1 MRQHGAVPET
11 GADGGSAPKGVG
23 APASRVTIA
32 LQRAEMQRRLMLM
45 RHAKSA
51 WTSHVPTDH
60 ERPLNK
66 RGRRDA
72 PRIGKPTMPVTDMF
86 WGDRFGRV
94 ADPFGVRWGIATH
107 TGESESHPSPR
118 KPRGSPWHRARYASR
133 AAAATGMPRDGASVT
148 LRRTGRGR

>member
-107 TGESESHPSPR
+107 TEDVSPDEIGR
-118 KPRGSPWHRARYASR
+118 R
-133 AAAATGMPRDGASVT
+133 AAEAFKQT
-148 LRRTGRGR
+148 